1 MYIFV
6 LTALREKER
15 DIYILK
21 EFQFFWSSKISIFW
35 LLTLLVDSKVKRD
48 SNTFDKFFI
57 TSHVSAY
64 LLGIH
69 QRMFFF
75 SIASP
80 LLNSLVSNLIKTSEI
95 LREI

>member
-1 MYIFV
+1 MKYALAKGDDLYIFV

-21 EFQFFWSSKISIFW
+21 EFQFFWSIKISIFW

-57 TSHVSAY
+57 TSHVF
-64 LLGIH
+64 LLIYWE
-69 QRMFFF
+69 
-75 SIASP
+75 SI
-80 LLNSLVSNLIKTSEI
+80 
-95 LREI
+95 R